1 MKEANITCSFI
12 QPRIESFDSLF
23 PPELNSASS
32 FIIDANHFLDKLD
45 YCKSILNEQDFK
57 YAFTRKKESEQLQK
71 IITRAIL
78 KILLAKTLQQPV
90 HTIEIAKDAN
100 GKPFCQ
106 NALLK
111 NIHFSI
117 SDATNYIAIS
127 IAQSPVGI
135 DIEIIKPQ
143 FQYQDI
149 ASSYFHQN
157 EINALKNANDP
168 LMLFYRFWTSKES
181 LLKLDGNGLTDYLN
195 ELDMTEGEKINKFQ
209 GMNIQGMYAVS
220 SFLMNPH
227 LMVSIS
233 VPSSVNQLRF
243 FNYIADDLD

>member
-1 MKEANITCSFI
+1 MKEAKITCSFI

-23 PPELNSASS
+23 PPELNSASN
-32 FIIDANHFLDKLD
+32 FIIDTNQFLDKLD
-45 YCKSILNEQDFK
+45 YCKSILNEEDFI
-57 YAFTRKKESEQLQK
+57 YASTRKKESDQQQK
-71 IITRAIL
+71 IIARAIL
-78 KILLAKTLQQPV
+78 KILLAKKLMQPM

-100 GKPFCQ
+100 GKPFCPT
-106 NALLK
+106 AILS

-117 SDATNYIAIS
+117 SDAANYIAIS

-135 DIEIIKPQ
+135 DIEILKPQ
-143 FQYQDI
+143 FQFQDI

-195 ELDMTEGEKINKFQ
+195 ELDMTEGVKISKTQ
-209 GMNIQGMYAVS
+209 GLSIQGIYAVS
-220 SFLMNPH
+220 SFLMNAH

-243 FNYIADDLD
+243 FNYIANDLD